1 MHTHIYVKYN
11 KESKIIRNGV
21 LSALHPQVLTFRFK
35 KFWCNDSFRKQW
47 VPLLCFWTTC
57 VITIPRVRTEPAA
70 SCPTYLA
77 STVSVQTKASHSSA
91 CRPGGASTGALAG
104 LL

>member
-1 MHTHIYVKYN
+1 MIAS
-11 KESKIIRNGV
+11 ESSGFHSFAFGPLV
-21 LSALHPQVLTFRFK
+21 L
-35 KFWCNDSFRKQW
+35 
-47 VPLLCFWTTC
+47 
-57 VITIPRVRTEPAA
+57 ITIPRVRTEPAA

-77 STVSVQTKASHSSA
+77 STVSFQTKASHSSA